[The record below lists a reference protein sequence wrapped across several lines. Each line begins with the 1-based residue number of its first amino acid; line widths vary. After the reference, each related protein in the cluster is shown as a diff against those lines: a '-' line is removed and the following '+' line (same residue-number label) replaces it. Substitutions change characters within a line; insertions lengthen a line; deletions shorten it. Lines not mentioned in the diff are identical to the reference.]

1 METRPAGEDKPV
13 EPAAAALMPR
23 SSSPVPPAELEIAVD
38 GATGRPSTTPSA
50 DSWHHQQMFP
60 KRIGAVA
67 CSSAWSSPRR
77 PKDCYGRSASCEISR
92 GWLHWSWFGLV
103 APAPAQQHSA
113 RYGTRFPPFSA
124 LQPRG
129 RSRHRPYW
137 PSAQPSC
144 GASGPE
150 SGGGPAAGRV
160 EDRAGTGR
168 TERLGDCIGDQ
179 HVVTPPEIRPPVL
192 LPFRTSRWSPRRS
205 RAGRPRS
212 RNAPIGWLGSRFRRG
227 LSGERGVQAGGAM
240 RVPLAGLRLPVGRA
254 GRLAAGV

>member
-1 METRPAGEDKPV
+1 MSTTYAWQGHGQKRMETRPAGEDKPV

-137 PSAQPSC
+137 PSAQPSV
-144 GASGPE
+144 ARAVLS
-150 SGGGPAAGRV
+150 PAV
-160 EDRAGTGR
+160 
-168 TERLGDCIGDQ
+168 
-179 HVVTPPEIRPPVL
+179 
-192 LPFRTSRWSPRRS
+192 
-205 RAGRPRS
+205 
-212 RNAPIGWLGSRFRRG
+212 AP
-227 LSGERGVQAGGAM
+227 
-240 RVPLAGLRLPVGRA
+240 PLAVSRTAPAPGALSA
-254 GRLAAGV
+254 LAIALATSMW